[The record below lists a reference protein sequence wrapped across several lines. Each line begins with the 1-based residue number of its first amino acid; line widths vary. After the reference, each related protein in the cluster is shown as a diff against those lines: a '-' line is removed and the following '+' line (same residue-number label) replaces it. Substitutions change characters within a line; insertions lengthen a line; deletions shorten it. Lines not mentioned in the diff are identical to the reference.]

1 MKNWQLIGTLELAKL
16 KSRAEELLENKNFN
30 EKKINELS
38 NNKATLTEVVEDL
51 VVNVVVVVVR
61 LSGSMM
67 TMPPGQVDG
76 LWLWV
81 WR

>member
-1 MKNWQLIGTLELAKL
+1 MAKL

-81 WR
+81 

>member
-81 WR
+81 